1 MRSILPLQ
9 LALVMTCV
17 TLVHFLRPGRTRR
30 YQPVQ
35 PGLQHTRGFVDYET
49 CGDVCFWKRLKATLS
64 KHREWPS
71 QRTDGM
77 DPA

>member
-30 YQPVQ
+30 YQPGHAAAQTVLWIMKLVEFAF
-35 PGLQHTRGFVDYET
+35 GND
-49 CGDVCFWKRLKATLS
+49 
-64 KHREWPS
+64 
-71 QRTDGM
+71 
-77 DPA
+77 